1 MKGLFNV
8 DVNLH
13 IPIYKQLITEIE
25 RLIDNGEL
33 KEGDCLPSMNEL
45 SAELNISKETVKK
58 VYSILRERG
67 LIESMHGKGFFV
79 TAWRE
84 SRKLRIFIL
93 FDKLSQY
100 KQTLYDA
107 FINKIGDRAEVTLY
121 IYNQDIDTF
130 EEFIDHTLDKYDY
143 YLITPHFRLDAVVQA
158 RAMRALKR
166 IPNRKLIILDNWP
179 RSLQGHYGAI
189 YQDMSNDI
197 YEGLHKALADLR
209 KYEKLNVVILPNS
222 LYGSLIMA
230 GVERFCT
237 DNDIKVEYNY
247 EINAEM
253 MKRGNVY
260 LMLNGQLG
268 LGLVEIARMAKLQGL
283 EIGKDIGIISYNDSY
298 LSEIILGGLTTVS
311 TDFEQMGNL
320 AADMVLTR
328 DLRKVKCDFELKR
341 RNTF

>member
-84 SRKLRIFIL
+84 SRKLRIFML

-107 FINKIGDRAEVTLY
+107 FIERIGDRAEITMYV
-121 IYNQDIDTF
+121 YNQDIATF
-130 EEFIDHTLDKYDY
+130 EEFIDQTIDKYDY
-143 YLITPHFRLDAVVQA
+143 YVITPHFGLEPIVQA
-158 RAMRALKR
+158 RALKALKR

-179 RSLQGHYGAI
+179 RSLQGHYGAV
-189 YQDMSNDI
+189 YQDMSTDI
-197 YEGLHKALADLR
+197 YDGLQKALDDLR

-230 GVERFCT
+230 GVERFCN
-237 DNDIKVEYNY
+237 DYDIKVEYNY

-268 LGLVEIARMAKLQGL
+268 LGLVEIARMAKQQGL

-320 AADMVLTR
+320 AAEMVLTH
-328 DLRKVKCDFELKR
+328 DLHKIKCNFTLKR

>member
-1 MKGLFNV
+1 MYNIDING
-8 DVNLH
+8 H
-13 IPIYKQLITEIE
+13 TPIYRQLIAEIE

-84 SRKLRIFIL
+84 SRKLRIFML

-107 FINKIGDRAEVTLY
+107 FVRKIGDKAEITLY
-121 IYNQDIDTF
+121 VYNQDIETF

-143 YLITPHFRLDAVVQA
+143 YLITPHFSLDSVTQA
-158 RAMRALKR
+158 RALKALKR
-166 IPNRKLIILDNWP
+166 IANRKLVILDNWP
-179 RSLQGHYGAI
+179 RTLQGHYGAV

-197 YEGLHKALADLR
+197 YDGLNAALDDLHKYD
-209 KYEKLNVVILPNS
+209 KLNVLILPTS

-230 GVERFCT
+230 GVERFCV
-237 DNDIKVEYNY
+237 DNNIPVEFHY
-247 EINAEM
+247 EISGDI

-260 LMLNGQLG
+260 LLLNGQLG
-268 LGLVEIARMAKLQGL
+268 IELVETARMAREQGL

-311 TDFEQMGNL
+311 TDFEQMGYL
-320 AADMVLTR
+320 AADMVLTHN
-328 DLRKVKCDFELKR
+328 LRKIKCDFKLTR

>member
-1 MKGLFNV
+1 MFNI
-8 DVNLH
+8 DINGH
-13 IPIYKQLITEIE
+13 TPIYKQLIAEIE

-33 KEGDCLPSMNEL
+33 AEGDCLPSMNEL

-84 SRKLRIFIL
+84 SRKLRIFML

-107 FINKIGDRAEVTLY
+107 FVNKIGDKAEITLY

-130 EEFIDHTLDKYDY
+130 EEFIDHTLGKYDY
-143 YLITPHFRLDAVVQA
+143 YIVTPHFNLDPVIQA
-158 RAMRALKR
+158 RALKTMKR

-179 RSLQGHYGAI
+179 RSLQGNYGAV

-197 YEGLHKALADLR
+197 YDGLQNALEDLK
-209 KYEKLNVVILPNS
+209 KYDKLHVVTLSTS

-237 DNDIKVEYNY
+237 DNDIEVEFHY
-247 EINAEM
+247 EINADM
-253 MKRGNVY
+253 MKRGGVY
-260 LMLNGQLG
+260 LLLNGQLG
-268 LGLVEIARMAKLQGL
+268 LGLVEAARMAQLRGLQ
-283 EIGKDIGIISYNDSY
+283 IGKDIGIISYNDSY

-311 TDFEQMGNL
+311 TDFEQMGCL
-320 AADMVLTR
+320 AANMVLTH
-328 DLRKVKCDFELKR
+328 DLRKVKCDFKLTR

>member
-1 MKGLFNV
+1 MKDLIKF

-13 IPIYKQLITEIE
+13 IPIYKQLLSEIE

-45 SAELNISKETVKK
+45 SAELDISKETVKK

-79 TAWRE
+79 TSWRE
-84 SRKLRIFIL
+84 SRKLRIFML

-107 FINKIGDRAEVTLY
+107 FIEKIGDNAEITLY
-121 IYNQDIDTF
+121 IYNQDINTF
-130 EEFIDHTLDKYDY
+130 EEFIDHTLNKYDY
-143 YLITPHFRLDAVVQA
+143 YLITPHFPLDAVVQA
-158 RAMRALKR
+158 RALKALKR

-179 RSLQGHYGAI
+179 RSLQGNYGAI

-197 YEGLHKALADLR
+197 YNGLQSVLTDLR
-209 KYEKLNVVILPNS
+209 KYKKLHVVTLPTS

-230 GVERFCT
+230 GVERFCA
-237 DNDIKVEYNY
+237 DNSIDVEFHY
-247 EINAEM
+247 EINTDM
-253 MKRGNVY
+253 MQRGNVY
-260 LMLNGQLG
+260 LLLNGQLG
-268 LGLVEIARMAKLQGL
+268 LGLVETARMAKLQGL
-283 EIGKDIGIISYNDSY
+283 EIGKDVGIISYNDSY

-311 TDFEQMGNL
+311 TDFEQMGSM
-320 AADMVLTR
+320 AANMVLTR
-328 DLRKVKCDFELKR
+328 DLRKVKCNFKLTR

>member
-1 MKGLFNV
+1 MFNI
-8 DVNLH
+8 DINGH
-13 IPIYKQLITEIE
+13 TPIYRQLIAEIE

-45 SAELNISKETVKK
+45 SADLNISKETVKK

-67 LIESMHGKGFFV
+67 LVESMHGKGFFV

-84 SRKLRIFIL
+84 NRKLRIFML

-107 FINKIGDRAEVTLY
+107 FVQKIGDKAEITLY
-121 IYNQDIDTF
+121 VYNQDIETF

-143 YLITPHFRLDAVVQA
+143 YLITPHFCLDPVTQA
-158 RAMRALKR
+158 RALKALKR
-166 IPNRKLIILDNWP
+166 IANRKLIILDNWP
-179 RSLQGHYGAI
+179 RTLQGNYGAV
-189 YQDMSNDI
+189 YQDMSNDV
-197 YEGLHKALADLR
+197 YEGLSAALADLR
-209 KYEKLNVVILPNS
+209 KYDKLNVLILPTS

-237 DNDIKVEYNY
+237 DNNIPVEFHY
-247 EINAEM
+247 EISADM

-260 LMLNGQLG
+260 LLLNGQLG
-268 LGLVEIARMAKLQGL
+268 LGLVETARMAKSQGL

-311 TDFEQMGNL
+311 TDFEQMGQL

-328 DLRKVKCDFELKR
+328 DLRKIKCDFKLTR

>member
-1 MKGLFNV
+1 MFNI
-8 DVNLH
+8 DINGH
-13 IPIYKQLITEIE
+13 TPIYKQLMTEIE
-25 RLIDNGEL
+25 RLIDSGEL

-67 LIESMHGKGFFV
+67 LVESMHGKGFFV
-79 TAWRE
+79 TSWRE
-84 SRKLRIFIL
+84 SRKLQIFML

-107 FINKIGDRAEVTLY
+107 FIQGIGDKAEVTLY
-121 IYNQDIDTF
+121 IYNQDVETF
-130 EEFIDHTLDKYDY
+130 EEFIDHTLGKYDY
-143 YLITPHFRLDAVVQA
+143 YLVTPHFSLDSVTQA
-158 RAMRALKR
+158 RALKALKR
-166 IPNRKLIILDNWP
+166 IPNRKLIILDIWP
-179 RSLQGHYGAI
+179 RSLQGHYGAV

-197 YEGLHKALADLR
+197 YDGLSGALKDLR
-209 KYEKLNVVILPNS
+209 KYDKLNVVTLPTS

-237 DNDIKVEYNY
+237 DNNIPVEFHY
-247 EINAEM
+247 EISADM
-253 MKRGNVY
+253 MQKGSVY
-260 LMLNGQLG
+260 LLLNGQLG
-268 LGLVEIARMAKLQGL
+268 IGLVETARMAKQQGL

-311 TDFEQMGNL
+311 TDFEQMGYL
-320 AADMVLTR
+320 AAEMVITR
-328 DLRKVKCDFELKR
+328 DLRKIKCDFKLTR

>member
-1 MKGLFNV
+1 MFNI
-8 DVNLH
+8 DINGH
-13 IPIYKQLITEIE
+13 TPIYKQLIAEIE

-33 KEGDCLPSMNEL
+33 QEGDCLPSMNEL

-58 VYSILRERG
+58 VYSLLRERG

-84 SRKLRIFIL
+84 NRKLRIFML

-107 FINKIGDRAEVTLY
+107 FVDRIGDGAEITLY

-130 EEFIDHTLDKYDY
+130 EEFIDHTLGKYDY
-143 YLITPHFRLDAVVQA
+143 YIVTPHFNLDPVIQA
-158 RAMRALKR
+158 RALKTLKR
-166 IPNRKLIILDNWP
+166 IPNRKLVILDNWP
-179 RSLQGHYGAI
+179 RSLQGNYGAV

-197 YEGLHKALADLR
+197 YDGLQSALEDLK
-209 KYEKLNVVILPNS
+209 KYEKLHVVTLSTS

-230 GVERFCT
+230 GVERFCA
-237 DNDIKVEYNY
+237 DNDIKVEFHY
-247 EINAEM
+247 EINADM
-253 MKRGNVY
+253 MKRGSVY
-260 LMLNGQLG
+260 LLLNGQLG
-268 LGLVEIARMAKLQGL
+268 LGLVETARMAKLQGF

-311 TDFEQMGNL
+311 TDFEQMGYL
-320 AADMVLTR
+320 AANMIMSH
-328 DLRKVKCDFELKR
+328 DLRKVKCDFKLTR

>member
-1 MKGLFNV
+1 MRELIKV

-13 IPIYKQLITEIE
+13 IPIYKQLISEIE
-25 RLIDNGEL
+25 HLIDSGEL

-45 SAELNISKETVKK
+45 SADLNISKETVKK

-84 SRKLRIFIL
+84 SRKLRIFML

-107 FINKIGDRAEVTLY
+107 FIERIGDRAEITMYV
-121 IYNQDIDTF
+121 YNQDIATF
-130 EEFIDHTLDKYDY
+130 EEFIDHTIDKYDY
-143 YLITPHFRLDAVVQA
+143 YVITPHFGLEPIVQA
-158 RAMRALKR
+158 RALKALKR

-179 RSLQGHYGAI
+179 RSLQGNYGAV
-189 YQDMSNDI
+189 YQDMSTDI
-197 YEGLHKALADLR
+197 YDGLTEALSDLR
-209 KYEKLNVVILPNS
+209 KYNKLHVVILPTS

-230 GVERFCT
+230 GVERFCG
-237 DNDIKVEYNY
+237 DNNIKVEFHY
-247 EINAEM
+247 EISSEM
-253 MKRGNVY
+253 MQRGDVY
-260 LMLNGQLG
+260 LLLNGQLG
-268 LGLVEIARMAKLQGL
+268 LGLVEAARMAKLQGL

-311 TDFEQMGNL
+311 TDFKQMGDL
-320 AADMVLTR
+320 AAEMVLTHN
-328 DLRKVKCDFELKR
+328 LHKVKCNFKLTR

>member
-1 MKGLFNV
+1 MFNI
-8 DVNLH
+8 DVNGH
-13 IPIYKQLITEIE
+13 TPIYKQLIAEIE

-33 KEGDCLPSMNEL
+33 KEGDSLPSMNEM
-45 SAELNISKETVKK
+45 STELNISKETVKK

-84 SRKLRIFIL
+84 SRKLRVFML

-107 FINKIGDRAEVTLY
+107 FVNRIGDRAEITLY
-121 IYNQDIDTF
+121 IYNQEIDTF
-130 EEFIDHTLDKYDY
+130 EEFVDHTLGKYDY
-143 YLITPHFRLDAVVQA
+143 YIITPHFNLDPVIQA
-158 RAMRALKR
+158 RALKTLKR
-166 IPNRKLIILDNWP
+166 IPNRKLVILDNWP
-179 RSLQGHYGAI
+179 RSLQGNYGAV

-197 YEGLHKALADLR
+197 YEGLQSALEDLR
-209 KYEKLNVVILPNS
+209 KYDKLHVVTLSTS

-237 DNDIKVEYNY
+237 DNNMKVEFHY
-247 EINAEM
+247 EINSDM
-253 MKRGNVY
+253 MKPGGVY
-260 LMLNGQLG
+260 LLLNGQLG
-268 LGLVEIARMAKLQGL
+268 LGLVETARMAKLQGL

-311 TDFEQMGNL
+311 TDFEQMGCL
-320 AADMVLTR
+320 AANMVLTR
-328 DLRKVKCDFELKR
+328 DLRKVKCDFRLTR

>member
-1 MKGLFNV
+1 MFNI
-8 DVNLH
+8 DINGNT
-13 IPIYKQLITEIE
+13 PIYKQLIAEIE

-33 KEGDCLPSMNEL
+33 KEGDSLPSMNEM
-45 SAELNISKETVKK
+45 SFELNISKETVKK

-79 TAWRE
+79 TSWRE
-84 SRKLRIFIL
+84 SRKLRIFML

-107 FINKIGDRAEVTLY
+107 FVNRIGDRAEITLY
-121 IYNQDIDTF
+121 IYNQEIDTF
-130 EEFIDHTLDKYDY
+130 EEFVDHTLGKYDY
-143 YLITPHFRLDAVVQA
+143 YVITPHFNLDPVIQA
-158 RAMRALKR
+158 RALKTLKR

-179 RSLQGHYGAI
+179 RSLQGNYGAV

-197 YEGLHKALADLR
+197 YDGLQNALDDLR
-209 KYEKLNVVILPNS
+209 KYDKLHVVTLSTS

-230 GVERFCT
+230 GVERFCA
-237 DNDIKVEYNY
+237 DNNIDVEFHY
-247 EINAEM
+247 EINRDM
-253 MKRGNVY
+253 MKPGGVY
-260 LMLNGQLG
+260 LLLNGQLG
-268 LGLVEIARMAKLQGL
+268 LGLVETARMAKLQGL

-311 TDFEQMGNL
+311 TDFEQMGCL
-320 AADMVLTR
+320 AAEMVLLH
-328 DLRKVKCDFELKR
+328 DLRKVKCDFKLTR

>member
-1 MKGLFNV
+1 MR
-8 DVNLH
+8 NLISIDLNQH
-13 IPIYKQLITEIE
+13 MPLYKQLIAEIE
-25 RLIDNGEL
+25 RLIDSGEL

-84 SRKLRIFIL
+84 SRKLRIFML
-93 FDKLSQY
+93 FDRLSQY

-107 FINKIGDRAEVTLY
+107 FIEQIGDKAEITMYV
-121 IYNQDIDTF
+121 YNQDIVTF

-143 YLITPHFRLDAVVQA
+143 YLITPHFCLEPVIQA
-158 RAMRALKR
+158 RALKALKR

-179 RSLQGHYGAI
+179 RSLQGLYGVV

-197 YEGLHKALADLR
+197 YEGLTAGLEDLR
-209 KYEKLNVVILPNS
+209 KYNKLNVVILPTS

-230 GVERFCT
+230 GVERFCA
-237 DNDIKVEYNY
+237 DNHIKVEFHY
-247 EINAEM
+247 EISAEM
-253 MKRGNVY
+253 MSRGDVY
-260 LMLNGQLG
+260 LLLNGQLG
-268 LGLVEIARMAKLQGL
+268 WGLVELSRMATSQGL

-298 LSEIILGGLTTVS
+298 LSEVILGGLTTVS
-311 TDFEQMGNL
+311 TDFEQMGHL
-320 AADMVLTR
+320 AAEMVLTHN
-328 DLRKVKCDFELKR
+328 LRKVKCDFKLTR